1 MNPDQVKLE
10 TVEPEAF
17 SSIFVARQ
25 PIFDLSDSIWGYELL
40 FRDNPDSAAARVS
53 DPDLA
58 TAGVI
63 ADGFVVA
70 SEAVEAQ
77 HKLLINFP
85 STLLLNGTAQVL
97 PPDRSML
104 EILEDVEP
112 SPALLAELARL
123 KQAGYRLAVD
133 DYIGQA
139 IARPLLEFADVVKVD
154 VLGMHPEDLE
164 ELVQSLQGFSARLL
178 AEKVEDAPTRRMCKD
193 LGFTLFQGYFF
204 AQPQLVSGR
213 KLAAGQLTR
222 LTLMRDLLG
231 NPETESLISLI
242 TIDPGLTYRL
252 LRYINSSWFSL
263 IQNVTS
269 VRQAVHLL
277 GKYTVQRWLAT
288 VLMADMG
295 SGAYSRVLAQTA
307 VARGR
312 FLEQL
317 RARVDFCP
325 QPPEA
330 MFLLGLLS
338 CLDAQLGIPMREIL
352 PSLPLEPAIAGV
364 LSGEDRSS
372 PVGQAFE
379 LVLRA
384 ERGVWDEALA
394 LLRVLR
400 IPPSLAASGFNEAQL
415 WARQISAASSR
426 EKSAP
431 EPAPEAFA
439 AH

>member
-1 MNPDQVKLE
+1 MDELGLE
-10 TVEPEAF
+10 TAETEAF

-40 FRDNPDSAAARVS
+40 FRDNPDSSGAHVS

-70 SEAVEAQ
+70 SEAVDPQ
-77 HKLLINFP
+77 HRLLINFP

-97 PPDRSML
+97 PPDRCML

-133 DYIGQA
+133 DYVGQA
-139 IARPLLEFADVVKVD
+139 IAQPLLEFADVVKID
-154 VLGMHPEDLE
+154 VLGMHPEDLA
-164 ELVQSLQGFSARLL
+164 ELVQSLHGLPAQLL
-178 AEKVEDAPTRRMCKD
+178 AEKVEDAPTRAMCKD
-193 LGFTLFQGYFF
+193 LGFSLFQGYFF

-213 KLAAGQLTR
+213 KPAAGQLTR
-222 LTLMRDLLG
+222 LTLMRNLLG
-231 NPETESLISLI
+231 NPEAESLISLI
-242 TIDPGLTYRL
+242 NVDPGLTYRL

-269 VRQAVHLL
+269 VHQTVHLL
-277 GKYTVQRWLAT
+277 GKYTVQRWLTT

-295 SGAYSRVLAQTA
+295 SGTHSRVLAQTA

-312 FLEQL
+312 FLEQM
-317 RARVDFCP
+317 RARKAFCQ

-330 MFLLGLLS
+330 LFLLGLLS
-338 CLDAQLGIPMREIL
+338 CLDAQMGIPMREIL
-352 PSLPLEPAIAGV
+352 SSLPLDPAIVGV

-372 PVGQAFE
+372 PAGRAFE

-394 LLRVLR
+394 LLQTLG
-400 IPPSLAASGFNEAQL
+400 IPPALAASGFNEAQL
-415 WARQISAASSR
+415 WARQISAPPAREKPAPKPAPPASSTN
-426 EKSAP
+426 
-431 EPAPEAFA
+431 
-439 AH
+439 